1 MKQRNQKQ
9 KMKFAIFTVLFAG
22 ACVAFPQLSPSSSDS
37 CIPSGVESLL
47 GELEGPIQELSG
59 ILGELLTKII
69 SFLLL

>member
-1 MKQRNQKQ
+1 
-9 KMKFAIFTVLFAG
+9 MKFAIFTVLFAG
-22 ACVAFPQLSPSSSDS
+22 ACVAFPQLSPSSTDS
-37 CIPSGVESLL
+37 CGLTSEVNTLL